1 MFNVG
6 DEAGEDARH
15 GRGLLNVRPVPG
27 SGDAGGLRV
36 RKSAGDFIADQ
47 FAGGEGV
54 VAGDQQRR
62 RSIGEGLVPSGWPA
76 VHAWS
81 ASSAVSAGVV
91 GVAATSAAIAS
102 GDGDTINAFLPA
114 AATVGSLLRATL
126 FECDGLLGR

>member
-1 MFNVG
+1 MKPVRMHATAARCSTCG
-6 DEAGEDARH
+6 QCPAAGTQAVCACGNRT
-15 GRGLLNVRPVPG
+15 
-27 SGDAGGLRV
+27 
-36 RKSAGDFIADQ
+36 GDFIADQ

-54 VAGDQQRR
+54 VARDQQRR